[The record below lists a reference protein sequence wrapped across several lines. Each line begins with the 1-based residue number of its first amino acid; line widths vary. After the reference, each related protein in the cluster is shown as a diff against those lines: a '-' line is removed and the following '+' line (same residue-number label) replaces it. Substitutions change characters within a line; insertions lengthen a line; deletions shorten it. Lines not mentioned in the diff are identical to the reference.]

1 MRYLLL
7 AITIAL
13 ANTFIIVRVLKGGI
27 WGLFTKTTASLAFV
41 ALGLVGAYKHG
52 LTMVASFIL
61 LGLLFGMLG
70 DIVLDL
76 KKIYKNDEKPY
87 LNAGMLSFGLGHI
100 MYMIATILYSN
111 SLFKYDIK
119 TLYLVM
125 IGVGI
130 GGIITIFIACFGE
143 KLLKL
148 NFGKFRYQTYAY
160 TFILSFMSAFSV
172 AVACYRPIFLVFA
185 LGIVFIFLSD
195 LILSKQYFGGEQ
207 DNNVLTTL
215 NHAIYYAGQIAIA
228 FSLFFI

>member
-13 ANTFIIVRVLKGGI
+13 AVTFVIVRVLKGGI

-41 ALGLVGAYKHG
+41 ALGLVGAYKKG

-61 LGLLFGMLG
+61 LGLIFGMLG

-119 TLYLVM
+119 TLYLAMVG
-125 IGVGI
+125 IGI

-148 NFGKFRYQTYAY
+148 NFGDYRYQSYVY
-160 TFILSFMSAFSV
+160 TFILSFMSIFSV
-172 AVACYRPIFLVFA
+172 AVACYKPIFLIFA

-195 LILSKQYFGGEQ
+195 LVLSKQYFGGEQ
-207 DNNVLTTL
+207 DNNLLTTL
-215 NHAIYYAGQIAIA
+215 NHTIYYAGQIAIA